1 MEHSISKGW
10 ATMALKQFRVTHAVA
25 EAVNQLKSFFTKKK
39 NAHLSIVAPTHASF
53 GFLIFHELN

>member
-39 NAHLSIVAPTHASF
+39 KMH
-53 GFLIFHELN
+53 IFQ